1 MDTGTIVYVDYDLFN
16 ADNDELIETTREE
29 TAKKHDQHEEN
40 RTYEPLCATVG
51 EGNFIEGFEE
61 SLAEAEAE
69 KDYEVDIPPEKAY
82 GERDTNAVEMLGP
95 QQLARQVRDPDNL
108 EVGGPV
114 EIGGR
119 KGTLVMFRA
128 GRARIDFN
136 HALAGKTLRY
146 NYRITKVVEDRIE
159 QVETLLKMLTGSD
172 DFEVE
177 FDGDD
182 VTITIPEYL
191 GYDQSW
197 GMAKFQLLRSLRDS
211 VGVQTITFRDVHPVR
226 EVGELEDDG
235 HDHEGHDH
243 DGHEHGEEE

>member
-1 MDTGTIVYVDYDLFN
+1 
-16 ADNDELIETTREE
+16 
-29 TAKKHDQHEEN
+29 
-40 RTYEPLCATVG
+40 
-51 EGNFIEGFEE
+51 
-61 SLAEAEAE
+61 
-69 KDYEVDIPPEKAY
+69 
-82 GERDTNAVEMLGP
+82 
-95 QQLARQVRDPDNL
+95 
-108 EVGGPV
+108 
-114 EIGGR
+114 
-119 KGTLVMFRA
+119 VMFRA